1 VLATQDN
8 EILDVL
14 STQQCQHLA
23 KTIQW
28 VMASFNQ
35 QKRLQWALQQ
45 QSWGGIPLVHAET
58 AEPILPLQWLWRGLY
73 WWERGETQEQVQ
85 QTLSQIPLLQEGII
99 HLPQT
104 LPRVVYT
111 LTTQL
116 QQKWPFALTTDQP
129 NVGPLNTGKTLVISG
144 LDPLHL
150 KALIEAAIAYFF
162 GSNPS
167 NPPLPL
173 EPPSLLTAESS
184 SPWLCWQDLGGESP
198 VPISLAPS
206 PSEIE
211 PEAIAPSISHLKSL
225 TTVPP
230 LPQSTP
236 NSVPDW
242 DWIDI
247 QSQPLGYH
255 KHPLEII
262 LEVLD
267 YLVLILEEGLRWLW
281 QWVNRLFSL
290 IAKKSS

>member
-14 STQQCQHLA
+14 SSQQCQNLT

-28 VMASFNQ
+28 ALASFNQ

-45 QSWGGIPLVHAET
+45 QSWGGIPLVNAET

-73 WWERGETQEQVQ
+73 WWERGETQGQVQ
-85 QTLSQIPLLQEGII
+85 KTLSQLPLLQDGII

-104 LPRVVYT
+104 LPRVAYNF
-111 LTTQL
+111 TTQI
-116 QQKWPFALTTDQP
+116 QRQWHAALTPDP
-129 NVGPLNTGKTLVISG
+129 PHVGPLNAGKTLVLSS
-144 LDPLHL
+144 LDRLDL
-150 KALIEAAIAYFF
+150 QALIEAAIAYFF
-162 GSNPS
+162 GSASS
-167 NPPLPL
+167 NPLLPL
-173 EPPSLLTAESS
+173 DPPSSLTTESS

-206 PSEIE
+206 PPEIE
-211 PEAIAPSISHLKSL
+211 PEAIAPPISHPKSPA
-225 TTVPP
+225 TVPP
-230 LPQSTP
+230 LPQS
-236 NSVPDW
+236 SSKLVADW

-267 YLVLILEEGLRWLW
+267 YLVLTLEEGLRWLW
-281 QWVNRLFSL
+281 QRVSRLFAL